1 MRRAKVQA
9 ELCTSCDAVLDGTAP
24 FCDVCGRPTPF
35 ASYEDVTAWEV
46 AQWRAHSAAEN
57 GNGAMRVHQAD
68 AGVTRSTASA
78 VMDRFVMPPED
89 DMAPWQRRL
98 AQREA
103 ARAER
108 EAQAARAASEAPQPQ
123 PETIQPPVLES
134 PSETLPV
141 PVELPAVEGPIPA
154 VVETTPVAAPVA
166 APAYEPEPARA
177 RQHAFR
183 SWFGRGDDLDRPITY
198 RRCLECGE
206 ADWVLRAGGADDE
219 TYRYWCV
226 RCGSAFHTDLRL
238 RPAFKPWLIS
248 VTVILAVVLGMA
260 RFV

>member
-9 ELCTSCDAVLDGTAP
+9 LCCNSCDAVIDGTPP

-35 ASYEDVTAWEV
+35 ATYEDTTAWEV
-46 AQWRAHSAAEN
+46 AQWRAHNGGEN
-57 GNGAMRVHQAD
+57 GNGSAATNGHV
-68 AGVTRSTASA
+68 AGRTRSTASA
-78 VMDRFVMPPED
+78 VMDRPVMPPEAD
-89 DMAPWQRRL
+89 VAPWQRRL

-108 EAQAARAASEAPQPQ
+108 EAQAARAASEAPQLP
-123 PETIQPPVLES
+123 PETIARPVLDSPTDTPPPVPIE
-134 PSETLPV
+134 PP
-141 PVELPAVEGPIPA
+141 PVEYQIPA
-154 VVETTPVAAPVA
+154 VVETTSEA
-166 APAYEPEPARA
+166 APADEPEPAPA
-177 RQHAFR
+177 RLQAFR
-183 SWFGRGDDLDRPITY
+183 SWFSRDDDDLDRPITY
-198 RRCLECGE
+198 RRCLECGG

-248 VTVILAVVLGMA
+248 ATVILAVVLGMA